1 MPQYA
6 RTVDFREM
14 SPLARLGAILI
25 LVGAVALAF
34 VLFTA
39 FLALAGLAAI
49 AAPVVLWWQKRK
61 LKKEGPKIVDAEFEL
76 IDD

>member
-1 MPQYA
+1 
-6 RTVDFREM
+6 M

>member
-1 MPQYA
+1 MPQYV

>member
-1 MPQYA
+1 
-6 RTVDFREM
+6 M

-61 LKKEGPKIVDAEFEL
+61 LEKAGPRVVDAEFEL
-76 IDD
+76 IEDEPKN